1 MSALEHRQ
9 SAATVSLVKN
19 SAIARLLR
27 SADSRLRLASLG
39 KNFRIAV
46 LTLVGIALIALLCS
60 RLLAVL
66 PNHWVT
72 PLTLLAVPAL
82 ALAASLAFLRR
93 PAPAHV
99 ARAVDARA
107 GTKEL
112 FLTAAL
118 IEKSPGEFRDIVL
131 EQAEERAGQLSAA
144 QLIPLRWMP
153 GARDV
158 LLAFAALYAAVLW
171 LPQFDPFKMDA
182 KRQEVSKQEQRLAET
197 KKITALRKEELKE
210 KGTALSEQVDQ
221 ALAKLD
227 KTLKE
232 VKPGERDINAKKLNE
247 QAQDFSELWKKTNAS
262 LPKEVLEKAA
272 QQFGDAQQRQEMKD
286 LINKLKKGDSE
297 GLKQAMEK
305 LRQEMQKIA
314 QQPEGADKRE
324 QLEKIAKQL
333 GQMAS
338 QMREQLG
345 DKGVNE
351 ALQRALEQMDMS
363 KLKDLAKDALDG
375 ANESM
380 KLGEDELKRLGEMF
394 KDAQNLEDALKNLA
408 AAKQL
413 NDKGQLDGDKAQQA
427 GAKSQQDYEKLY
439 KDLLAQ
445 MGEKGEGEG
454 EGQGQGSGKSGNG
467 KAGQNPGI
475 GNGGTAGEDDT
486 AKSDFKK
493 EKDKVQLGAGKLL
506 MEWKEEGVGETGQ
519 KSGDYQQVVRA
530 VKQGVSEAI
539 RNEQVPPGYHSAI
552 QKYFDRLPEKSAK

>member
-1 MSALEHRQ
+1 MSALEHRE
-9 SAATVSLVKN
+9 SAATVTPVKT
-19 SAIARLLR
+19 SATARLLR
-27 SADSRLRLASLG
+27 SAATRMRLVSLG
-39 KNFRIAV
+39 KNFRLAV
-46 LTLVGIALIALLCS
+46 LTLAAIALIALLCA
-60 RLLAVL
+60 RLLALL
-66 PNHWVT
+66 PNHWLT

-82 ALAASLAFLRR
+82 ALAASFIFLRR
-93 PAPAHV
+93 HAPAHV
-99 ARAVDARA
+99 ARAVDAHA

-118 IEKSPGEFRDIVL
+118 IEQSPGEFRGIVL

-144 QLIPLRWMP
+144 QLMPLRWMP

-158 LLAFAALYAAVLW
+158 LIALAALYAAVLW
-171 LPQFDPFKMDA
+171 LPQLDPFKMDA
-182 KRQEVSKQEQRLAET
+182 KRQETSKQEQRLVET

-210 KGTALSEQVDQ
+210 KGAALSEQVEQ

-232 VKPGERDINAKKLNE
+232 MKPVERDLNAKKLNE

-286 LINKLKKGDSE
+286 LINKLKKGDAE

-427 GAKSQQDYEKLY
+427 GAKSQQDYETLY

-445 MGEKGEGEG
+445 MGENGESEG
-454 EGQGQGSGKSGNG
+454 EGQGNGKSGNG

-475 GNGGTAGEDDT
+475 GNGGTVGEDDT

-519 KSGDYQQVVRA
+519 KASDYQQAIRN

-552 QKYFDRLPEKSAK
+552 QKYFDRLPEKSGK

>member
-1 MSALEHRQ
+1 MSALERRRSSVTFASVKT
-9 SAATVSLVKN
+9 SAT
-19 SAIARLLR
+19 ARLLR
-27 SADSRLRLASLG
+27 SAAARLRLASFG
-39 KNFRIAV
+39 KNLRIAT
-46 LTLVGIALIALLCS
+46 LTLAIIALLALLAA
-60 RLLAVL
+60 RLLALL
-66 PNHWVT
+66 PNHWLT
-72 PLTLLAVPAL
+72 PFTLLAVPAL
-82 ALAASLAFLRR
+82 ALAAALAFLRR
-93 PAPAHV
+93 PAPTHV
-99 ARAVDARA
+99 ARTLDARA
-107 GTKEL
+107 GSKEL

-118 IEKSPGEFRDIVL
+118 IEQSPGEFRGIVL

-144 QLIPLRWMP
+144 RLMPLRWMP

-171 LPQFDPFKMDA
+171 LPQLDPFKMDA
-182 KRQEVSKQEQRLAET
+182 KRQETSKQEQRLAET
-197 KKITALRKEELKE
+197 KKITALRKDELKE
-210 KGTALSEQVDQ
+210 KGSALSEQVEQ

-232 VKPGERDINAKKLNE
+232 VKPGDRELNAKKLNE
-247 QAQDFSELWKKTNAS
+247 EAQDFSELWKKTTAA
-262 LPKEVLEKAA
+262 LPKDVLEKAA

-286 LINKLKKGDSE
+286 LLNKLKKGDAE

-314 QQPEGADKRE
+314 QQPDGADKRE

-333 GQMAS
+333 GQLAS
-338 QMREQLG
+338 QLREQLG
-345 DKGVNE
+345 DKGLNE

-408 AAKQL
+408 DAKQL
-413 NDKGQLDGDKAQQA
+413 NDKGKLDGKDAQQA
-427 GAKSQQDYEKLY
+427 DAKSQQDYQQLY

-445 MGEKGEGEG
+445 MGEGGDGEGD
-454 EGQGQGSGKSGNG
+454 GQGQGDKPGRG
-467 KAGQNPGI
+467 KAGKNPGI
-475 GNGGTAGEDDT
+475 GTGGTVGEDDT
-486 AKSDFKK
+486 TKSDFKK
-493 EKDKVQLGAGKLL
+493 EKSTTQMGAGKLL

-519 KSGDYQQVVRA
+519 KSGDYQQAIRA

-539 RNEQVPPGYHSAI
+539 RNEQVPLGYHSAI
-552 QKYFDRLPEKSAK
+552 QKYFDRLPEKSPK

>member
-1 MSALEHRQ
+1 MKTSA
-9 SAATVSLVKN
+9 T
-19 SAIARLLR
+19 ARLLR
-27 SADSRLRLASLG
+27 SAATRLHLAAFG
-39 KNFRIAV
+39 KNFRIAA
-46 LTLVGIALIALLCS
+46 LTLAGLALIALLS
-60 RLLAVL
+60 ARLFALL
-66 PNHWVT
+66 PNHWLT
-72 PLTLLAVPAL
+72 PLTLLAVLVL
-82 ALAASLAFLRR
+82 ALVAALAFLRR
-93 PAPAHV
+93 PAPAQV
-99 ARAVDARA
+99 ARTVDARA
-107 GTKEL
+107 GSKEL

-118 IEKSPGEFRDIVL
+118 IEQSPGEYRGIVI

-144 QLIPLRWMP
+144 RLMPLRWIP

-158 LLAFAALYAAVLW
+158 LLAFAAIYAAALW
-171 LPQFDPFKMDA
+171 LPQLDPFKMDA
-182 KRQEVSKQEQRLAET
+182 KRQETSKQEQRLAET
-197 KKITALRKEELKE
+197 KKITASRKDELKE
-210 KGTALSEQVDQ
+210 KGSALSEQVEQ

-232 VKPGERDINAKKLNE
+232 VKPGERELNAKKLNE
-247 QAQDFSELWKKTNAS
+247 HAQDFSELWKKTTAS

-286 LINKLKKGDSE
+286 LLNKLKKGDAE

-305 LRQEMQKIA
+305 LRQEMQKAA

-345 DKGVNE
+345 DKAVNE

-413 NDKGQLDGDKAQQA
+413 NEKGKLDGENAQQS
-427 GAKSQQDYEKLY
+427 GAKSPQDYEQLY

-445 MGEKGEGEG
+445 MGEGADG
-454 EGQGQGSGKSGNG
+454 EGQGQQADDKNGNG
-467 KAGQNPGI
+467 KTGKNPGI
-475 GNGGTAGEDDT
+475 GNGGTVGEDDT

-493 EKDKVQLGAGKLL
+493 EKSTTQLGAGKLL

-519 KSGDYQQVVRA
+519 KSGDYQQAIRT

-552 QKYFDRLPEKSAK
+552 QKYFDRMPEKSSK